1 MRRREFITLLG
12 GAAVA
17 WPYAARAQSGK
28 SPVRIGF
35 IFFGSQSNVYDQSL
49 VKAFREGLRQVGLVE
64 NQDIVLDVAWI
75 SGDPEKAVTEV
86 LGRGAEL
93 LVPSG
98 SGASVAAMH
107 QTSTIPI
114 VFINVGDP
122 IAMGLVDSLSRPGH
136 NATGFSDI
144 LAELS
149 GKFVDLARELSKPE
163 ATIGYLWHTA
173 WPDGRN
179 RYQLTEQA
187 AQVAGVKLQSRGI
200 AEISEIGD
208 AIAEMKASRVSTLI
222 VQPSPFTYQQRD
234 QIIDSATNNGLATIL
249 AWPVAAREGGLIGYG
264 PNYLHTYRRAPFY
277 IDRILKGAKPTDLP
291 VERPSKVEFLI
302 NLKTAKVLGLEIPL
316 SLLIRA
322 DDLVE

>member
-1 MRRREFITLLG
+1 MIQRRDFVTLLG
-12 GAAVA
+12 GAAA
-17 WPYAARAQSGK
+17 WPLAAHAVEHK
-28 SPVRIGF
+28 PVRIGF
-35 IFFGSQSNVYDQSL
+35 VFFGSPSNVYDQSL

-64 NQDIVLDVAWI
+64 NQDIVLDVVWI
-75 SGDPEKAVTEV
+75 SGDPEKAVAEV

-93 LVPSG
+93 LIPSG

-122 IAMGLVDSLSRPGH
+122 IAMGLVDSLSRPSR

-187 AQVAGVKLQSRGI
+187 AVAAGLKLQSRGI
-200 AEISEIGD
+200 AEIAEIGD
-208 AIAEMKASRVSTLI
+208 AIAEMKQSQVSTLI

-234 QIIDSATNNGLATIL
+234 QIIDSATKNSLATIL
-249 AWPVAAREGGLIGYG
+249 AWPVAAKEGGLIGYG

-277 IDRILKGAKPTDLP
+277 VDRILKGAKPADLP
-291 VERPSKVEFLI
+291 VERPTKVEFLI
-302 NLKTAKVLGLEIPL
+302 NLRTAKVLGLEIPL

>member
-1 MRRREFITLLG
+1 MSRREFIMLLG
-12 GAAVA
+12 GAAA
-17 WPYAARAQSGK
+17 LPLAAHAVEQK
-28 SPVRIGF
+28 PVRIGF
-35 IFFGSQSNVYDQSL
+35 VFFGSPSNVYDQSL

-64 NQDIVLDVAWI
+64 NQDIVLDVVWI
-75 SGDPEKAVTEV
+75 SGDPEKAVAEV

-93 LVPSG
+93 LIPSG

-107 QTSTIPI
+107 QASTIPI

-122 IAMGLVDSLSRPGH
+122 IAMGLVDSLPRPGR

-163 ATIGYLWHTA
+163 ATVGYLWHTA

-179 RYQLTEQA
+179 RYHLTEQA
-187 AQVAGVKLQSRGI
+187 ALAAGLKLQSRGI
-200 AEISEIGD
+200 AEIAEIGD
-208 AIAEMKASRVSTLI
+208 AIAEMKQSQVSTLI
-222 VQPSPFTYQQRD
+222 VPPSPFTYQERG

-277 IDRILKGAKPTDLP
+277 VDRILKGAKPADLP
-291 VERPSKVEFLI
+291 VERPTKVEFLI
-302 NLKTAKVLGLEIPL
+302 NLRTAKVLGLEIPL

>member
-1 MRRREFITLLG
+1 
-12 GAAVA
+12 V
-17 WPYAARAQSGK
+17 AARGARCRAKAS
-28 SPVRIGF
+28 SDRIC
-35 IFFGSQSNVYDQSL
+35 IFWFTIQLYDQSL

-64 NQDIVLDVAWI
+64 NQDIVLDVVWI
-75 SGDPEKAVTEV
+75 SGDPEKAVAEV

-93 LVPSG
+93 LIPSG

-122 IAMGLVDSLSRPGH
+122 IAMGLVDSLPRAGR

-163 ATIGYLWHTA
+163 ATVGYLWHTA

-187 AQVAGVKLQSRGI
+187 ALAAGLKLQSRGI
-200 AEISEIGD
+200 AEIAEIGD
-208 AIAEMKASRVSTLI
+208 AIAEMKQSQVSTLI

-234 QIIDSATNNGLATIL
+234 QIIDSATNNNLATIL
-249 AWPVAAREGGLIGYG
+249 AWLAAREGGLIGYG

-277 IDRILKGAKPTDLP
+277 VDRILKGAKPADLP
-291 VERPSKVEFLI
+291 VERPTKVEFLI
-302 NLKTAKVLGLEIPL
+302 NLRTAKVLRLELPL

-322 DDLVE
+322 DDLIE

>member
-1 MRRREFITLLG
+1 LKRREFITLLG
-12 GAAVA
+12 GAAAA
-17 WPYAARAQSGK
+17 WPLAARAQSGK

-64 NQDIVLDVAWI
+64 NQDIILDVVWI
-75 SGDPEKAVTEV
+75 SGDSEKAVTEV

-98 SGASVAAMH
+98 SGASYVAEPGRIMAWARYAIDQPHGDRIAHVDEHNRDRRRLMH
-107 QTSTIPI
+107 
-114 VFINVGDP
+114 
-122 IAMGLVDSLSRPGH
+122 RR
-136 NATGFSDI
+136 
-144 LAELS
+144 
-149 GKFVDLARELSKPE
+149 K
-163 ATIGYLWHTA
+163 IGYLWHTA

-187 AQVAGVKLQSRGI
+187 AQAAGVKLQSRGI
-200 AEISEIGD
+200 AEVSEIGD
-208 AIAEMKASRVSTLI
+208 AIAEMKRSRILTLI

>member
-1 MRRREFITLLG
+1 MQFDQIRRRNFITLLG
-12 GAAVA
+12 GTAAA
-17 WPYAARAQSGK
+17 WPLAAHPVEQK
-28 SPVRIGF
+28 PVRIGF
-35 IFFGSQSNVYDQSL
+35 VFFGSPSNVYDQSL

-64 NQDIVLDVAWI
+64 NQDIVLDVVWI
-75 SGDPEKAVTEV
+75 SGDPEKAVAEV

-93 LVPSG
+93 LIPSV

-122 IAMGLVDSLSRPGH
+122 IAMGLVDGLSRPGH

-149 GKFVDLARELSKPE
+149 GKFVDLARELNKPQ
-163 ATIGYLWHTA
+163 ATVGYLWHTA

-187 AQVAGVKLQSRGI
+187 AQTAGVNLRSRGI
-200 AEISEIGD
+200 IEIAEIDD
-208 AIAEMKASRVSTLI
+208 AIAEIKQSRALTLI

-234 QIIDSATNNGLATIL
+234 RIIDSATDNGLATIL

-264 PNYLHTYRRAPFY
+264 PTHVPQ
-277 IDRILKGAKPTDLP
+277 G
-291 VERPSKVEFLI
+291 
-302 NLKTAKVLGLEIPL
+302 
-316 SLLIRA
+316 SLLR
-322 DDLVE
+322 

>member
-1 MRRREFITLLG
+1 
-12 GAAVA
+12 
-17 WPYAARAQSGK
+17 
-28 SPVRIGF
+28 
-35 IFFGSQSNVYDQSL
+35 VYDQSL

-64 NQDIVLDVAWI
+64 NQDIVLDVVWI
-75 SGDPEKAVTEV
+75 SGDPEKAVAEV

-93 LVPSG
+93 LIPSG

-122 IAMGLVDSLSRPGH
+122 IAMGLVDSLPRPGR

-163 ATIGYLWHTA
+163 ATVGYLWHTA

-187 AQVAGVKLQSRGI
+187 ALAAGLKLQSRGI
-200 AEISEIGD
+200 AEIAEIGD
-208 AIAEMKASRVSTLI
+208 AIAKMKQSQVSTLI

-234 QIIDSATNNGLATIL
+234 QIIDSATNNNLATIL

-277 IDRILKGAKPTDLP
+277 VDRILKGAKPADLP
-291 VERPSKVEFLI
+291 VERPTKVEFLI
-302 NLKTAKVLGLEIPL
+302 NLRTAKVLRLELPL

-322 DDLVE
+322 DDLIE

>member
-1 MRRREFITLLG
+1 MRRREFIALLG
-12 GAAVA
+12 GAAA
-17 WPYAARAQSGK
+17 WPLTARAVEQK
-28 SPVRIGF
+28 PVRIGF
-35 IFFGSQSNVYDQSL
+35 VFFGSPSNVYDQSL

-64 NQDIVLDVAWI
+64 NQDIVLDVVWI
-75 SGDPEKAVTEV
+75 SGDPEKSVSEA

-179 RYQLTEQA
+179 RYQLTGQA
-187 AQVAGVKLQSRGI
+187 AQAAGVKLQSRGI

-208 AIAEMKASRVSTLI
+208 AIAEMKRSRILTLI

-291 VERPSKVEFLI
+291 VKRPSKVEFLI
-302 NLKTAKVLGLEIPL
+302 NLKTAKVLALEIPL

>member
-12 GAAVA
+12 GAAAA
-17 WPYAARAQSGK
+17 WPLAARAVEQK
-28 SPVRIGF
+28 PVRIGF
-35 IFFGSQSNVYDQSL
+35 VFFGSPSNVYDQSL

-64 NQDIVLDVAWI
+64 NQDIVLDVVWI
-75 SGDPEKAVTEV
+75 SSDPEKAVAEV

-93 LVPSG
+93 LIPSG

-122 IAMGLVDSLSRPGH
+122 IAMGLVDSLPRPGR

-163 ATIGYLWHTA
+163 ATVGYLWHTA

-187 AQVAGVKLQSRGI
+187 ALAAGLKLQSRGI
-200 AEISEIGD
+200 AEIAEIGD
-208 AIAEMKASRVSTLI
+208 AIAEMKQSQVSTLI

-234 QIIDSATNNGLATIL
+234 QIIDSATNNNLATIL

-277 IDRILKGAKPTDLP
+277 VDRILKGAKPADLP
-291 VERPSKVEFLI
+291 VERPTKVEFLI
-302 NLKTAKVLGLEIPL
+302 NLRTAKVLRLELPL

-322 DDLVE
+322 DDLIE

>member
-1 MRRREFITLLG
+1 MKRREFITLLG
-12 GAAVA
+12 SAAA
-17 WPYAARAQSGK
+17 WPLAARAQSGN
-28 SPVRIGF
+28 PVRIGF

-49 VKAFREGLRQVGLVE
+49 VKAFREGLPQVGLVE
-64 NQDIVLDVAWI
+64 NQDIVLDVVWI
-75 SGDPEKAVTEV
+75 SGDPEKSVSEA

-187 AQVAGVKLQSRGI
+187 AQVAGVKLLSLGI

-208 AIAEMKASRVSTLI
+208 AIAEMKRSRVSTLI

-277 IDRILKGAKPTDLP
+277 IDRILKGAKPADLP